1 MTSSSH
7 TRFSVLINGNLMV
20 VMQQT
25 GDAERT
31 LCTLDMRQQPS
42 FYLSLGHVVCRDAQG
57 REFTL
62 ATESDDEADQLLSQL
77 QAVQLRHQTLQTRWG
92 RVPVLAAA
100 ALTLAFSAAVAGYWW
115 DLPSSAGFKDA
126 IGAVSTSMPGVRPL
140 TQSMDAPVASAV
152 PPTVAEQPSQAN
164 LVVSA
169 SSPATAP
176 RSGGDGWTLP
186 DSIRLTLPE
195 KLRNANADARK
206 FFTVEYSSGHARTLY
221 VFADPSCPN
230 CQRVEPLLQAVA
242 SEYNVVIFPVA
253 VIGREQSIAA
263 ITPVLCMPPE
273 LRKAAWAALFDVGH
287 DGLNLGEKKDASG
300 DVDAGAGLQPG
311 KCDLA
316 EKALG
321 INEVAYQAYR
331 IPGTPW
337 VISDDGRHVSQALLN
352 DPAKLQ
358 AFLNDKE
365 PANAP
370 E

>member
-1 MTSSSH
+1 MTSASY

-20 VMQQT
+20 VMQQAD
-25 GDAERT
+25 GAERT

-62 ATESDDEADQLLSQL
+62 ATESNDEADELLSQL

-115 DLPSSAGFKDA
+115 GLPSSAGFKDA

-140 TQSMDAPVASAV
+140 TQSMNAPVASAV
-152 PPTVAEQPSQAN
+152 PPILVEQPSQAN
-164 LVVSA
+164 LVVGA
-169 SSPATAP
+169 SSPATAA

-186 DSIRLTLPE
+186 DSIRRTLPE
-195 KLRNANADARK
+195 KLHNAAERK

-230 CQRVEPLLQAVA
+230 CQRVEPLLQGAA

-273 LRKAAWAALFDVGH
+273 QRKAAWAALFDVGH
-287 DGLNLGEKKDASG
+287 EGLSLGEKKDASG

-352 DPAKLQ
+352 DPAKLH

-365 PANAP
+365 AANAP

>member
-1 MTSSSH
+1 MTSASY

-25 GDAERT
+25 ADAERT

-62 ATESDDEADQLLSQL
+62 ATENNDEADQLLSQL
-77 QAVQLRHQTLQTRWG
+77 QAVQLRHQTRQTRWG

-100 ALTLAFSAAVAGYWW
+100 VLALTLSAAAAGYSWG
-115 DLPSSAGFKDA
+115 LPGSAGFKDVA
-126 IGAVSTSMPGVRPL
+126 ESVSTWMPSARPL
-140 TQSMDAPVASAV
+140 TQSMNAPGTSAV
-152 PPTVAEQPSQAN
+152 PATLVEQASQASPG
-164 LVVSA
+164 LSA
-169 SSPATAP
+169 SSPAPAA

-186 DSIRLTLPE
+186 EATRRTLPE
-195 KLRNANADARK
+195 KLHNAAERK
-206 FFTVEYSSGHARTLY
+206 FFTVDYSSGHGRTLY

-230 CQRVEPLLQAVA
+230 CQRVEPLLQAAA

-273 LRKAAWAALFDVGH
+273 QRKAAWAALFDVGR

-352 DPAKLQ
+352 DPTKLQ